1 MIETGRENIGS
12 SWIGSRKFRDSWK
25 YRDFRKCLEF
35 SVSGISEG
43 IEILDKKSR
52 FQERI
57 YISENFDNLI
67 ATYKSHFN
75 KS

>member
-1 MIETGRENIGS
+1 M
-12 SWIGSRKFRDSWK
+12 
-25 YRDFRKCLEF
+25 
-35 SVSGISEG
+35 SGISEG

-67 ATYKSHFN
+67 ATYKSRFN